1 MALKVGE
8 LYASFGIDSSSLDG
22 AMNSITNQCNQ
33 IASSMT
39 GTGVKLS
46 AAVTTPIIKLGK
58 DMYTAGTDFYEQ
70 MSKVQAIAQLDS
82 TVQEDAEA
90 IKALTQAAIQM
101 GSTTKFT
108 ATEAGTALQYMAMAG
123 WDTNEMLAGLAPVM
137 NLAAASGEDLGDVS
151 DIVTDAMTAFG
162 LTSENAAKEGV
173 AFTDYVNRF
182 SDVLAMAANKTNTD
196 ISLMGTS
203 FRYIAPVAGSMG
215 YAIEDVAVALGI
227 LANNGIKSTM
237 AGTTLR
243 NVITNLAN
251 PTDAQANVLKKL
263 NVSLSKADG
272 TMYSFAE
279 VIDQLRDGFS
289 CLDPETKAA
298 YASIIGG
305 KQSMAGLLALMNAT
319 DQEIEE
325 LTAAMYDCDGATQ
338 EMADTMLDNA
348 KGDVTIFKSAV
359 EGLEITLWGLVE
371 GSFRSFVQGATGVVD
386 SFRLMDQKTQVAT
399 LKMAGLAAAAGP
411 VLLAGGRIVKA
422 VGAIGPAFASMLS
435 PLGVVTTGLA
445 LFAIAAVDANNDI
458 GKSLEAISLKAKKS
472 LTTGNASLAV
482 TMKKISDRIPAIAG
496 SIVKVVGNTV
506 PGIFELGFT
515 AMTGFADS
523 ISANAN
529 VIADVGMSIVKNVS
543 SGLSKGLPQLIPAAT
558 SMLLNIGSALISNI
572 PALLDSAI
580 EVGAAIWSG
589 VKAGIVVAGD
599 WLKQIVL
606 GEAYT
611 PDADWSTVGAAIWPA
626 ITNGITAAGDWVK
639 QKVLGES
646 YTADASWSTVGSAI
660 WTQIQTGITA
670 TGDWIKAL
678 ILGNAFTADS
688 DWSDVGEKIASM
700 ISGGLAKLDFSSDEM
715 TANVSSIGNFMQT
728 FVQKMLE
735 TPVKVSAS
743 IATFISSIVSSIAA
757 YDGWSSLTTTF
768 GTIATSLIDGIVAAV
783 PTITTGATTFITA
796 IGSMISSIGSS
807 DILPAATSLATQII
821 NSIAAGIPAVASGAS
836 SIISA
841 LGSTLSGIDWG
852 AIAGDMLTSATTIGE
867 ALMNALIVG
876 ISHLGDL
883 GVDIVEAVSGI
894 LSSINW
900 ETVTVGLD
908 GFGQML
914 TNGIVNGISA
924 LGTAGAKIVEAV
936 GNLFVDLD
944 WSGLADTTARLG
956 NVLIDGIVKGVGA
969 LANAGTQIVTALTT
983 VISNVNWEEVGTA
996 AVDLAGKLFDGLL
1009 TGAAEITP
1017 DVSALMSSLGRGI
1030 SAAGAGLGEAAGSLI
1045 ANLVTAICSPENWT
1059 SLVATGGEIV
1069 RGLGEGIIN
1078 LGVGIIEGAWNLLAG
1093 TVKTLLEDLGL
1104 IAKEKPITIH
1114 YTEDGT
1120 PKIGGGLKFEEPAET
1135 TAAAQETVT
1144 AAEVALKTLPN
1155 TAELLGGDAAT
1166 GLATGIKNNGSTAT
1180 AAMNTL
1186 SDEVVKAALK
1196 EMSYDTGYQT
1206 GFDYAG
1212 AMNAGILAQ
1221 QGPVAASAG
1230 VVALAAKNMA
1240 ASTIS
1245 YFVGS
1250 GIGYQF
1256 SSGIAGGIRSGI
1268 SLISAA
1274 AASAANAA
1282 VISSQNTLEIHSP
1295 SRRGEKE
1302 VGWLYDEGIAKGIL
1316 GNYDVISR
1324 AASDVTESMHRSFYI
1339 GDPSHGTVFT
1349 ARRSASQSAIETEAA
1364 INDPRSL
1371 MERSKMLA
1379 SALASELMSADE
1391 NRNITIVLTL
1401 DGRVVA
1407 KGLAPYASE
1416 ELAVTPEWT

>member
-8 LYASFGIDSSSLDG
+8 LYASFGIDSSDLGKALSGIEKQCEQAAKRLATTG
-22 AMNSITNQCNQ
+22 AGLT
-33 IASSMT
+33 
-39 GTGVKLS
+39 L
-46 AAVTTPIIKLGK
+46 AVTTPLIKIGKDILQSSIDFESAFAGVKKTVDSGALKDAGMSYGSLSDALKRMTLEAPQTADALAGIMEAGGQLGIDVTALEGFTKTIAAMGVATNMTTDEASAMFAKFANITGMSQAEFENLGSTIVKLGNNFATTEN
-58 DMYTAGTDFYEQ
+58 DIMTMAMRMASAGTTIG
-70 MSKVQAIAQLDS
+70 MSETDILAFATAMSSVGIMAEVGGSSFSTFASNLSLEVATTGDKLKTYAAVAGMTGDQFKQAFKD
-82 TVQEDAEA
+82 DAASA
-90 IKALTQAAIQM
+90 INSFIQGLNDVDRNGMSAIQILDKLGIKEVGM
-101 GSTTKFT
+101 RNMLLSLANSGTLLGEALDMSAGAWKENIALMEEANQRYGTTESQIQIMKN
-108 ATEAGTALQYMAMAG
+108 AL
-123 WDTNEMLAGLAPVM
+123 ELIKI
-137 NLAAASGEDLGDVS
+137 DLGD
-151 DIVTDAMTAFG
+151 
-162 LTSENAAKEGV
+162 
-173 AFTDYVNRF
+173 
-182 SDVLAMAANKTNTD
+182 LAMPNMKDLT
-196 ISLMGTS
+196 GH
-203 FRYIAPVAGSMG
+203 
-215 YAIEDVAVALGI
+215 
-227 LANNGIKSTM
+227 
-237 AGTTLR
+237 
-243 NVITNLAN
+243 
-251 PTDAQANVLKKL
+251 
-263 NVSLSKADG
+263 
-272 TMYSFAE
+272 
-279 VIDQLRDGFS
+279 VIDA
-289 CLDPETKAA
+289 TKAFL
-298 YASIIGG
+298 G
-305 KQSMAGLLALMNAT
+305 MDEAT
-319 DQEIEE
+319 
-325 LTAAMYDCDGATQ
+325 
-338 EMADTMLDNA
+338 
-348 KGDVTIFKSAV
+348 KVS
-359 EGLEITLWGLVE
+359 W
-371 GSFRSFVQGATGVVD
+371 
-386 SFRLMDQKTQVAT
+386 
-399 LKMAGLAAAAGP
+399 LKMGGLAAAT
-411 VLLAGGRIVKA
+411 
-422 VGAIGPAFASMLS
+422 GPALTALGGLVGVAGKLAPMLGTLIS
-435 PLGVVTTGLA
+435 PIGVLGAGLA
-445 LFAIAAVDANNDI
+445 LFSIAAVDANNDI
-458 GKSLEAISLKAKKS
+458 GKSLEAVSLKAKKS
-472 LTTGNASLAV
+472 LTTGNASLAG
-482 TMKKISDRIPAIAG
+482 TMKKISSRIPAIAG

-506 PGIFELGFT
+506 PGILELGFT
-515 AMTGFADS
+515 AITGFADS

-529 VIADVGMSIVKNVS
+529 VISEVGMSIVKNIS
-543 SGLSKGLPQLIPAAT
+543 SGLAKGLPQLIPAAT

-589 VKAGIVVAGD
+589 VKSGIVVAGD

-735 TPVKVSAS
+735 TPINATAS
-743 IATFISSIVSSIAA
+743 IATFISSIVSGIAA
-757 YDGWSSLTTTF
+757 YDGWSSLATTF
-768 GTIATSLIDGIVAAV
+768 GTIATSVIDGIVTAV
-783 PTITTGATTFITA
+783 PTIATGATTFINA
-796 IGSMISSIGSS
+796 IGSMISSVSQS
-807 DILPAATSLATQII
+807 DLLPACTHVATEVI
-821 NSIAAGIPAVASGAS
+821 NSIADGIPTVASGAS

-841 LGSTLSGIDWG
+841 LGNMLSSIDWG
-852 AIAGDMLTSATTIGE
+852 NVAAEVLNSATAIGK
-867 ALMNALIVG
+867 ALINAIVVG
-876 ISHLGDL
+876 ISNLGDL
-883 GVDIVEAVSGI
+883 SVNIIGAVGNI

-900 ETVTVGLD
+900 ENVTVSLE

-914 TNGIVNGISA
+914 TTGLVKGISA

-944 WSGLADTTARLG
+944 WTALADTTARLG
-956 NVLIDGIVKGVGA
+956 NVLIDGIIKGIGA
-969 LANAGTQIVTALTT
+969 LANAGAQIVTALTT
-983 VISNVNWEEVGTA
+983 VISNVNWKEVGTA
-996 AVDLAGKLFDGLL
+996 TVDLAGKLFDGLL

-1017 DVSALMSSLGRGI
+1017 DVSALMSALGRGI
-1030 SAAGAGLGEAAGSLI
+1030 AAAGAGLGEAAGSLI

-1059 SLVATGGEIV
+1059 ALVATGGEIV

-1078 LGVGIIEGAWNLLAG
+1078 LGAGIIEGAWNLLAG

-1104 IAKEKPITIH
+1104 IAKENPITIH
-1114 YTEDGT
+1114 YTEDGK
-1120 PKIGGGLKFEEPAET
+1120 PKTGGGFRFGDPQET
-1135 TAAAQETVT
+1135 TTAAQETVT
-1144 AAEVALKTLPN
+1144 AAEVALQTLPD
-1155 TAELLGGDAAT
+1155 TAVLLGGDAAT

-1186 SDEVVKAALK
+1186 SDDVVKAALK

-1212 AMNAGILAQ
+1212 AMNAGIIAQ

-1230 VVALAAKNMA
+1230 VVALGAKNMA

-1268 SLISAA
+1268 SLISSAA
-1274 AASAANAA
+1274 VAAANAA
-1282 VISSQNTLEIHSP
+1282 VLASQSTLEIHSP

-1324 AASDVTESMHRSFYI
+1324 AASDVTESMHRSFYV
-1339 GDPSHGTVFT
+1339 GDPSHGTVYT

-1364 INDPRSL
+1364 INDPRSIV
-1371 MERSKMLA
+1371 ERSKMVA
-1379 SALASELMSADE
+1379 AAIASELMNADE
-1391 NRNITIVLTL
+1391 KRQITVVMTL

-1407 KGLAPYASE
+1407 KGLAPYANE